1 MLFGLQQGSEVLKQ
15 LNKELDIDKVE
26 KLMDETREGIAYQEV
41 RQFLHFITTWS
52 LMSWIVFVEQEV
64 SALLSSRISA
74 ADEEDVLAEL
84 AALQEAEVRFSRL
97 SMFPFSSLRP
107 LSPSSIDRSDTCTA
121 TDPVHLSSVG
131 TGWKQAT
138 SSASRQITD
147 ACRHIAARRRR
158 GGRGTYEGASA
169 STTGYCSL
177 IVFIDCEEVVPRLC
191 ESYFQYFLFPDPC
204 CCRLVLQCI
213 TTLLVTILLAK

>member
-1 MLFGLQQGSEVLKQ
+1 
-15 LNKELDIDKVE
+15 
-26 KLMDETREGIAYQEV
+26 MDETREGIAYQEV
-41 RQFLHFITTWS
+41 RQLLHFITTWS
-52 LMSWIVFVEQEV
+52 LMIRVVFDQQEV

-84 AALQEAEVRFSRL
+84 AALQEAEVRFSIL
-97 SMFPFSSLRP
+97 SILPFSSFRP
-107 LSPSSIDRSDTCTA
+107 LSPSGIDRSDTCTA

-138 SSASRQITD
+138 SRASRQITD
-147 ACRHIAARRRR
+147 ACRHVAARRRR
-158 GGRGTYEGASA
+158 GGRGTYESTSA

-177 IVFIDCEEVVPRLC
+177 RVFIRCEEVLRIPIFL
-191 ESYFQYFLFPDPC
+191 YFLFIDSC

-213 TTLLVTILLAK
+213 TTLLVTILLSNRVVRE